1 MSSLRGGVAEK
12 ELGLYGLVMRAEHS
26 GVAGGKT
33 GGFCLTGDQG
43 QAEQIFPEC
52 GKEELGRC

>member
-1 MSSLRGGVAEK
+1 LRGGVAEK